1 MAEALKNYQKI
12 IKEESAKLKKLVGE
26 IKYYQLTI
34 RNYEME
40 IQRIDKELSSQ
51 TKQWFERERRGE
63 NVPMTRSKKADDD
76 EGGEIQD
83 GYTDGGDGDGGDGD
97 GDGNDV
103 RYSGTPDIPKHKL
116 NSA

>member
-40 IQRIDKELSSQ
+40 IQRLDKELAKQ
-51 TKQWFERERRGE
+51 TQIWFDKRRRGE
-63 NVPMTRSKKADDD
+63 VGDPNNNQIRDGGEEED
-76 EGGEIQD
+76 GGEIPDDYDQD
-83 GYTDGGDGDGGDGD
+83 GEDVGDDDD
-97 GDGNDV
+97 
-103 RYSGTPDIPKHKL
+103 RATPEIAHKL